1 MSKLADVAY
10 DIEQLYIEGLHPT
23 KICRELDIPLTMVY
37 DWLESTGVDAEGP
50 AISEGEAVFASM
62 VKELA

>member
-23 KICRELDIPLTMVY
+23 KICRELNIPLTMVY
-37 DWLESTGVDAEGP
+37 DWLESCNVDAE
-50 AISEGEAVFASM
+50 
-62 VKELA
+62 ELSPYETINS